1 MPKKLFGSF
10 FGAQPPTRIVKRDPS
25 MQETILVLDD
35 DEWIREVASIG
46 LEKEGYRV
54 ISAGTGEEAMELAG
68 SPAQRFVHLLV
79 ADVVLPGIS
88 GPEAAKQIQ
97 RLWPNI
103 RVLFMS
109 GYGEDVL
116 SQYGI
121 AEKQIGFIQKPFTP
135 AALAGKVRRLL
146 DQPYVAVAR
155 QAIRAEQTSVTR
167 PWGTRVA

>member
-1 MPKKLFGSF
+1 
-10 FGAQPPTRIVKRDPS
+10 

-46 LEKEGYRV
+46 LEREGFRV
-54 ISAGTGEEAMELAG
+54 ISAGTGEEAVELAG
-68 SPAQRFVHLLV
+68 TPAQKLIHLLL

-88 GPEAAKQIQ
+88 GPDAAIRIQ
-97 RLWPNI
+97 KLWPNI

-121 AEKQIGFIQKPFTP
+121 GEKRTGFLQKPFTP
-135 AALAGKVRRLL
+135 AALLAKVRRLL
-146 DQPYVAVAR
+146 DQPFVDAAR
-155 QAIRAEQTSVTR
+155 RAIRKEQAAEPRSQ
-167 PWGTRVA
+167 RVA